1 MVDVTH
7 LLSCGRRFAC
17 GVPMVKMPQKYATDL
32 EQIKR
37 ASKLIEAKI
46 HRTPV
51 LTCTHLN
58 ALTGLNLFFKCEPFQ
73 KVGAFK
79 IRGATYAIECLTAAE
94 RKRGVVTH
102 SSGNHAQA
110 LALAA
115 HNAGVEAH
123 IVMPT
128 NSPKVKKNAVIGYG
142 ANVYDCAPTL
152 EARET
157 TANGLVQKL
166 GAIMIPPYNDKRVI
180 TGQGTLGLELYHQ
193 IPELDVVMIP
203 IGGGGLCAGS
213 TLALRELDENIKV
226 IGVEPKG
233 ADDAHRSRAANQLIP
248 QTNPQTV
255 ADGLRTSMGD
265 LTWPVIRDIVAD
277 VHIVSEASILK
288 AMRLIWMRMKV
299 IVEPSGAVGLAAV
312 LDHLDQFEP
321 NQRVAI
327 VLTGGNVDIDQLPW
341 YESF

>member
-1 MVDVTH
+1 MDAAH
-7 LLSCGRRFAC
+7 ILGFGGRRTG
-17 GVPMVKMPQKYATDL
+17 GVPMVKPQQRYATDL
-32 EQIKR
+32 AQIRR
-37 ASKLIEAKI
+37 ASELINSKI

-79 IRGATYAIECLTAAE
+79 IRGATYAIECLTEAE

-128 NSPKVKKNAVIGYG
+128 NSPKVKKKAVIEYG
-142 ANVYDCAPTL
+142 ANVYDCEPTL
-152 EARET
+152 QARET

-166 GAIMIPPYNDKRVI
+166 GAVMIPPYNDKRVI

-193 IPELDVVMIP
+193 VPDLDVVMIP

-213 TLALRELDENIKV
+213 TLALRELDQSIKV

-233 ADDAHRSRAANQLIP
+233 ADDAYRSREASQFIP
-248 QTNPQTV
+248 QTNPETV

-277 VHIVSEASILK
+277 VHTVSEASILK
-288 AMRLIWMRMKV
+288 AMRLIWIRMKV
-299 IVEPSGAVGLAAV
+299 VVEPSGAVGLAAV
-312 LDHLDQFEP
+312 LDHLDQFEM

-341 YESF
+341 HTSS

>member
-1 MVDVTH
+1 MDAAH
-7 LLSCGRRFAC
+7 HPGCGGRLTG
-17 GVPMVKMPQKYATDL
+17 GVPVVKTSQRYATDL
-32 EQIKR
+32 QQIRR
-37 ASKLIEAKI
+37 ASELIDSKI

-58 ALTGLNLFFKCEPFQ
+58 AQTGLNLFFKCEPFQ

-79 IRGATYAIECLTAAE
+79 IRGATYAIECLTDAE

-115 HNAGVEAH
+115 RNAGVEAH

-142 ANVYDCAPTL
+142 AYVYDCVPTL
-152 EARET
+152 AARET

-166 GAIMIPPYNDKRVI
+166 GAVMIPPYNDERII

-193 IPELDVVMIP
+193 VPDLDFVMIP

-213 TLALRELDENIKV
+213 ALALHELNPQIKV
-226 IGVEPKG
+226 MGVEPKG
-233 ADDAHRSRAANQLIP
+233 ADDAYRSRKANRLIP
-248 QTNPQTV
+248 QTNPQTI

-265 LTWPVIRDIVAD
+265 LTWPVIRDIIAD
-277 VHIVSEASILK
+277 VQTVSEASILE

-299 IVEPSGAVGLAAV
+299 VVEPSGAVGLAAV
-312 LDHLDQFEP
+312 LEHLDEFKMD
-321 NQRVAI
+321 QRVAI

-341 YESF
+341 HPAS